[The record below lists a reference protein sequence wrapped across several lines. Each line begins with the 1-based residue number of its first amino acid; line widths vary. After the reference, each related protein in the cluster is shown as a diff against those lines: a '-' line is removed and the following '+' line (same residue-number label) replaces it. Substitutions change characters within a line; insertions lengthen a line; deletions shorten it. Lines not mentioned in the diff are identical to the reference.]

1 MARYTNNQLAK
12 VINDHGIDE
21 YDASLGKP
29 TEPRYNPKKSLRPRL
44 RTKEMEKRQ
53 ARKTKL
59 DLYKTKDEMW
69 AAEDARLKANSKYK
83 KKTTVTASPASK
95 PKYKKKPT
103 VKANP
108 KSKPTY
114 KKKPTV
120 VRRSTQPNQMKTV
133 NNKRGR

>member
-21 YDASLGKP
+21 ADAALGKP
-29 TEPRYNPKKSLRPRL
+29 TEPTYNPKKSLRPRL

-59 DLYKTKDEMW
+59 DLYKAKDEMW
-69 AAEDARLKANSKYK
+69 AAEAKRVKANSKAKPKYK
-83 KKTTVTASPASK
+83 KKTTVT
-95 PKYKKKPT
+95 KK
-103 VKANP
+103 A
-108 KSKPTY
+108 
-114 KKKPTV
+114 
-120 VRRSTQPNQMKTV
+120 TQPIQMKTV